1 MKQCLLHIGAQ
12 RDRDP
17 DLGSTQSCSG
27 GSSKA
32 NVVRSTFNVDYC
44 SGKEEEKKGGAGRR
58 HITVLNEVAQ
68 PRRPWKEVKTT
79 EEEHT
84 RQRAELDEKP

>member
-12 RDRDP
+12 IDRDP

-32 NVVRSTFNVDYC
+32 NVIRSTFNVDYC
-44 SGKEEEKKGGAGRR
+44 SGKEEEKKGGGREETHHSAEWGGPATQALEGSENHGGRAHQAKGTAG
-58 HITVLNEVAQ
+58 
-68 PRRPWKEVKTT
+68 
-79 EEEHT
+79 
-84 RQRAELDEKP
+84 